1 MLNVEVEA
9 QSIPFNKGW
18 LFVLAD
24 VPSASDPAYD
34 DAHWRN
40 LDVPHDWAFENG
52 YSPQG
57 AQGDK
62 GGYAMGGVGWYRK
75 HFTLPPDQTGR
86 RLFLDFDAVYM
97 NSEVWINGHKL
108 GKRPYGYVSF
118 SYEITD
124 YVSPGENVVSVR
136 VDNSLE
142 PSARWYHGCGIYG
155 EVHLRMEND
164 LFFVRDGIHVRTPE
178 IGSGQASVLVHCE
191 LSEEQQPF
199 RLCARIVRDGK
210 TVSQAEADSTPT
222 LRMSVAQPHLWSPD
236 TPELYLLQLELI
248 DAEGRL
254 SDREEIR
261 FGFRTIDWDA
271 ERGFFLNGENLK
283 LRGVCEHLEGGPV
296 GAMWNKSLLAWKLR
310 LLKEMGCNAIRTAHN
325 PQLPVFYDLCD
336 ELGILVLDEFFDGW
350 SRKAAHDYGAQA
362 FAELWERD
370 LRATI
375 RRDRNHPSVFLYSM
389 GNETGG
395 AVAADLVR
403 VCHEEDPD
411 RMVTSG
417 HSGSSFMNVFGVN
430 GNSEKK
436 SFLTTYVPGAKAFIG
451 TETPHAWQVRGFYRT
466 QTWYR
471 DGYPNK
477 QQSPFE
483 IPNLT
488 ETEIFGYDWTDPRKK
503 TNSKQLFNSSYD
515 NATVRL
521 TARHNLE
528 ILRDSSWYSGH
539 FRWTGFDYPG
549 EAGYVHGG
557 WPFWAFMGGVL
568 DLAGFRKD
576 HYYLYQSQWREED
589 LDMVHLLPHWTHPDM
604 TEGTLIPV
612 WVYTTGDEAELFLNG
627 ESLGRRKKG
636 KAWHEMQCEW
646 RVPYRPGELKATAYR
661 NGRKIAETTLRTA
674 SSPAAFR
681 MEISDRFAADSLFVV
696 DFSMHDRLGWFHPF
710 GENRIW
716 LSMDGRAE
724 VLSFENGS
732 PVDTQTNFRATDRRL
747 FFGLARAFVRY
758 KEPGCKVWAGA
769 ICGDKSFKQ
778 SDTIA
783 ICVRRLDP
791 ESAMEALTP
800 QGLEIRYTLDGREPG
815 PTSALY
821 DGPIR
826 LDGKAEVKA
835 VAYLDGASVLRMS
848 ERFGYA
854 DGIYWGAP
862 ETAIISSH
870 ATSVLMAD
878 VEGGEY
884 VNVGDDACVMLR
896 PEGRLEWYQENDGGA
911 FDAELA
917 IHCYATGKESTLLVS
932 VNEQKPTLC
941 TVSAESPANQA
952 LTLSVPCRI
961 RAGANRITVSVPNGI
976 SPKIRS
982 FTIN

>member
-1 MLNVEVEA
+1 MKLKFFVILLCHIHLMLNVEVEA

-108 GKRPYGYVSF
+108 DKRPYGYVSF

-271 ERGFFLNGENLK
+271 ERGF
-283 LRGVCEHLEGGPV
+283 
-296 GAMWNKSLLAWKLR
+296 
-310 LLKEMGCNAIRTAHN
+310 
-325 PQLPVFYDLCD
+325 
-336 ELGILVLDEFFDGW
+336 
-350 SRKAAHDYGAQA
+350 
-362 FAELWERD
+362 
-370 LRATI
+370 
-375 RRDRNHPSVFLYSM
+375 
-389 GNETGG
+389 
-395 AVAADLVR
+395 
-403 VCHEEDPD
+403 
-411 RMVTSG
+411 
-417 HSGSSFMNVFGVN
+417 
-430 GNSEKK
+430 
-436 SFLTTYVPGAKAFIG
+436 
-451 TETPHAWQVRGFYRT
+451 YRT

-557 WPFWAFMGGVL
+557 WPFRAFMGGVL